1 MEKSSLSL
9 ASEWCLHAQVT
20 AARWLQG
27 LGYRSA
33 RLSMPP
39 ATEGLAFVV
48 KLRGTGA
55 LFAPEDGAGMP
66 GQAHYSVNRLMHI

>member
-1 MEKSSLSL
+1 MGSSSL

-20 AARWLQG
+20 AASGGFQG

-48 KLRGTGA
+48 KLRGTGS
-55 LFAPEDGAGMP
+55 LFAPEDGGWDARAGTLF
-66 GQAHYSVNRLMHI
+66 YRVD